1 MKPNARSQ
9 TPGTG
14 WILDTQIHADGKQ
27 ISGGHGA
34 VEGPRVTGKSVL
46 ELDSGVN
53 SRVCEFCDHHRSESM
68 GRF

>member
-1 MKPNARSQ
+1 MQEARLQVQDGS
-9 TPGTG
+9 
-14 WILDTQIHADGKQ
+14 WIHKSMQMESRLVEAM
-27 ISGGHGA
+27 GA